1 MYVSWYYNNAY
12 VSYTIFPDLEMNNII
27 LDEGKLRDLPF
38 RHRLD
43 KCTLIIKNET
53 DESLRWD
60 AVWLAGEIAELNP
73 NTPLFDEVAELMTWI
88 LKNDD
93 NGVVKH
99 EACYQIAA
107 RNMRNKIPDLIETA
121 LNDTSVIAKHEAIE
135 SLGLMRA
142 FDSKDL
148 LLKVMNDP
156 DSSVKETVA
165 FVLKRLDRLA
175 KLETK
180 NNGYKP
186 SSII

>member
-1 MYVSWYYNNAY
+1 
-12 VSYTIFPDLEMNNII
+12 MNPII
-27 LDEGKLRDLPF
+27 LDESNLRGLPV
-38 RHRLD
+38 RERLD
-43 KCTLIIKNET
+43 KCTLIIKNEA

-60 AVWLAGEIAELNP
+60 AVWLAGEIAE
-73 NTPLFDEVAELMTWI
+73 TAGKQDPLFGEVEDLMAWV

-107 RNMRNKIPDLIETA
+107 RNMRKKIPDLIQTA

-148 LLKVMNDP
+148 IFDSLEDP
-156 DSSVKETVA
+156 SPEVRETAA
-165 FVLKRLDRLA
+165 FVMKRLKRLQ
-175 KLETK
+175 KKKEKYT
-180 NNGYKP
+180 P
-186 SSII
+186 SKIL